1 MTIKDFGLISTI
13 KFKGIINELDEVGT
27 EKGSPV
33 KVKGSEHMNKK

>member
-27 EKGSPV
+27 EKGSLV
-33 KVKGSEHMNKK
+33 KVKGSEHVNKK